1 MTRRRPK
8 TTTHVHRVTKTTGT
22 KSGLLQHRNRLLR
35 RSSISMLARK
45 NRNDDESDYT
55 RAISRFVPRAER
67 GSAAQAISTGS
78 TSSNNSVT
86 MLSPKSYTR
95 VELINFWRELSLVAK
110 RRLLRIRRD
119 TFLSS
124 LDEFL
129 VSFNMCCECHDNVIA
144 EWEDHERKRSGS
156 RSKLDA
162 FSVFP
167 PFLGDEEEESDVENE
182 CADEDCDDEAD
193 ELEDESDEDMED
205 LVLEEEELVFRSE
218 LEREGRRGAD
228 GKGGMLSDEYLAALE
243 VGKRQEDEL
252 LRLIQK
258 EERYIIIREDH
269 TDFIEDMIRCG
280 IPISDVQP
288 LPPGFDDDESENSE
302 EDDEVDVDDT
312 CPGANTS
319 YWAQEYLLDV
329 LGITF
334 SQQVL
339 SGSRYQEA
347 LQHSLAIQAE
357 LLRDELAD
365 LQASQKPSST
375 SRKKKSKKEKKRR
388 KKEAAAQKATEN
400 VNPRRY
406 KHSVAHVEAQ
416 EALQHSLAIQ
426 AELLRDELA
435 DLQAS
440 QKPSSTSR
448 KKKSKKEKKRRKKE
462 AAAQK
467 ATENVNP
474 RDTNTQSHMSKR
486 NAAASEK
493 QQFALASTDGS
504 AARGPLGA
512 VEAPIII
519 SKIPIQEVQK
529 IFLEKGTI
537 KSSTVQ

>member
-182 CADEDCDDEAD
+182 CDDEDCDDEA

-334 SQQVL
+334 SQQL
-339 SGSRYQEA
+339 
-347 LQHSLAIQAE
+347 
-357 LLRDELAD
+357 
-365 LQASQKPSST
+365 
-375 SRKKKSKKEKKRR
+375 
-388 KKEAAAQKATEN
+388 EAA
-400 VNPRRY
+400 Y
-406 KHSVAHVEAQ
+406 Q

-504 AARGPLGA
+504 ADSVMEVRVPEEDDIDRE
-512 VEAPIII
+512 VE
-519 SKIPIQEVQK
+519 Q
-529 IFLEKGTI
+529 FRLLLEKINAESALRSRKKLVLPPGSFAHLT
-537 KSSTVQ
+537 SMTVS

>member
-162 FSVFP
+162 FS
-167 PFLGDEEEESDVENE
+167 
-182 CADEDCDDEAD
+182 
-193 ELEDESDEDMED
+193 D

-334 SQQVL
+334 SQQL
-339 SGSRYQEA
+339 
-347 LQHSLAIQAE
+347 
-357 LLRDELAD
+357 
-365 LQASQKPSST
+365 
-375 SRKKKSKKEKKRR
+375 
-388 KKEAAAQKATEN
+388 EAA
-400 VNPRRY
+400 Y
-406 KHSVAHVEAQ
+406 Q

-504 AARGPLGA
+504 ADSVMEVRVPEEDDIDRE
-512 VEAPIII
+512 VE
-519 SKIPIQEVQK
+519 Q
-529 IFLEKGTI
+529 FRLLLEKINAESALRSRKKLVLPPGSFAHLT
-537 KSSTVQ
+537 SMTVS